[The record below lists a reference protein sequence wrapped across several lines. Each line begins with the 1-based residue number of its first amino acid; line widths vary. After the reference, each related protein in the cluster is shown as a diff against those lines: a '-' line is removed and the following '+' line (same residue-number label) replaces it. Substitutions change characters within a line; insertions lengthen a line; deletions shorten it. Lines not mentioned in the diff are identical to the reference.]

1 MKKILLAAS
10 LLIAATTFAGA
21 TNLTAVKFSSEAGKG
36 VHIPAS
42 QVPAAIL
49 AQFNSQ
55 FPGAANV
62 RWERETEHGQTVY
75 QAKFLLNGVR
85 MKVQYPA

>member
-1 MKKILLAAS
+1 MKKILFAAS
-10 LLIAATTFAGA
+10 LLIAAATFAA
-21 TNLTAVKFSSEAGKG
+21 PTHVNAVKFSSETGKG

-42 QVPAAIL
+42 QVPPAIM
-49 AQFNSQ
+49 AQFTSQ
-55 FPGAANV
+55 FPTATNV
-62 RWERETEHGQTVY
+62 RWERQTEHGQTVY